1 MAFIDFCILCARD
14 DVIPNQLAKVIQ
26 VPFCV
31 ESLLSGVMESVAPD
45 QRMIYRRS
53 VNIPH
58 DWRSKRLRLHF
69 EAVDYQC
76 IIFIDGKEVGRHSGG
91 YDAFS
96 VDIHDAITNIEDKLE
111 LTVEVT
117 DPTQTQPIPVG
128 KQWAGKF

>member
-1 MAFIDFCILCARD
+1 MALIDLFILFVRN
-14 DVIPNQLAKVIQ
+14 DVIPKQLAKVIQ

-31 ESLLSGVMESVAPD
+31 ESLLSGVMESVEPD

-53 VNIPH
+53 VTIPQH
-58 DWRSKRLRLHF
+58 WRSKRLRLHF

-76 IIFIDGKEVGRHSGG
+76 IIFIDGKEVCRHSGG
-91 YDAFS
+91 YDAFY
-96 VDIHDAITNIEDKLE
+96 VDIHDAITNIEDQLE

-128 KQWAGKF
+128 KQWAGNF

>member
-1 MAFIDFCILCARD
+1 M
-14 DVIPNQLAKVIQ
+14 IPKQLAKVIQ

-31 ESLLSGVMESVAPD
+31 ESLLSGVIESVEPD

-53 VNIPH
+53 VNIPQQ
-58 DWRSKRLRLHF
+58 WRSKRLRLHF

-76 IIFIDGKEVGRHSGG
+76 IIFINGKEVGRHSGG
-91 YDAFS
+91 YDAFY
-96 VDIHDAITNIEDKLE
+96 VDIQDAIINIEDQLE

-128 KQWAGKF
+128 KQWAG